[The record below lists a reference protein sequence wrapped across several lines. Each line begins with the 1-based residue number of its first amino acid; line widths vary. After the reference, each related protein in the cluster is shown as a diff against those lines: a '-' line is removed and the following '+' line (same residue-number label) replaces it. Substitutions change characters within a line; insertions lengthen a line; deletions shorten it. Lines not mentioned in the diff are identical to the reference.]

1 MPDYKYKAAQLNG
14 KYVKGVKSAPN
25 EAELRSKLEE
35 EKLFLV
41 EVKEDKPIKTKQLKD
56 KLLIGFCRD
65 LGMLLGTGVPLIK
78 ALNVMVQRDIDKKI
92 KDVYIR
98 LYQDLQA
105 GNMLS
110 EAMAMHGA
118 FFPVLL
124 INMLKASEAS
134 GGMEE
139 TLLAMAKYYEKNYK
153 LKQKVKSAM
162 IYPTILAIV
171 TVIVVLGVFTLVLPK
186 FFEMFKDL
194 DTPLPVITQVML
206 GISQFITG
214 NFIFIIIGLLLI
226 IFGIKGLKTVP
237 KVKYHLDKIK
247 MKLPVIGKLV
257 KIIYTAR
264 FARTLSSCYASGIS
278 MINSLQ
284 NTKRTIGNS
293 YIESQFDHMITMVRK
308 GENLSTAINSI
319 EGFDKRL
326 VANIVIG
333 EETGRLDSM
342 LSNVADVFDFDAE
355 VALGKLTA
363 MVEPAMIIL
372 MAIIIGTI
380 MISVLLPLPTMYN
393 SVSGMGGM

>member
-14 KYVKGVKSAPN
+14 KYVKGVKSASSQG
-25 EAELRSKLEE
+25 ELRSKLEE

-41 EVKEDKPIKTKQLKD
+41 EVKEEEPLKQKAFNDKR
-56 KLLIGFCRD
+56 LIEFCRD

-78 ALNVMVQRDIDKKI
+78 ALNVMVQRDIDKRI
-92 KDVYIR
+92 KDVYVR

-110 EAMAMHGA
+110 EAMAMSNGV
-118 FFPVLL
+118 FPLLL

-153 LKQKVKSAM
+153 LKQKIKGAM
-162 IYPTILAIV
+162 IYPIILAIV
-171 TVIVVLGVFTLVLPK
+171 TVLVVLGVFTLVLPK

-194 DTPLPVITQVML
+194 DTPLPAITQVML
-206 GISQFITG
+206 GISQFVSENWLIL
-214 NFIFIIIGLLLI
+214 IIGMLLI
-226 IFGIKGLKTVP
+226 IVGIKSLKTVP
-237 KVKYHLDKIK
+237 RIKLYLDKTK
-247 MKLPVIGKLV
+247 LKLPVVGKLV

-264 FARTLSSCYASGIS
+264 FARTLSSCYTSGIS

-284 NTKRTIGNS
+284 NTQKTIGNL
-293 YIESQFDHMITMVRK
+293 YIESQFDDMIAMVRN

-326 VANIVIG
+326 VSNIVIG
-333 EETGRLDSM
+333 EETGKLDSM
-342 LSNVADVFDFDAE
+342 LTNVAEVFDFDAE